1 MCVSCAFSLLFIIL
15 NSALFAFLSTY
26 LFFREREKDAT
37 QPGREVGRKWKKL
50 WEEKTVIRIDCMKSF
65 VFLANKKKTCL
76 PNSNKLYKSK
86 YIPKNFGHFKTTNS
100 ELIPGNSLSS
110 ILTLISKNETEIEL
124 YSHIFCFVLS
134 GALRKSPKVM
144 LSVDQSGHHK
154 PGLFHNSENS
164 DNSDQ

>member
-65 VFLANKKKTCL
+65 VFLANKKKLAFQILINCTKASTYL
-76 PNSNKLYKSK
+76 RTLVILKLLTVNSSQVIVCPLFSPLYLKMK
-86 YIPKNFGHFKTTNS
+86 QK
-100 ELIPGNSLSS
+100 
-110 ILTLISKNETEIEL
+110 
-124 YSHIFCFVLS
+124 
-134 GALRKSPKVM
+134 
-144 LSVDQSGHHK
+144 
-154 PGLFHNSENS
+154 
-164 DNSDQ
+164 